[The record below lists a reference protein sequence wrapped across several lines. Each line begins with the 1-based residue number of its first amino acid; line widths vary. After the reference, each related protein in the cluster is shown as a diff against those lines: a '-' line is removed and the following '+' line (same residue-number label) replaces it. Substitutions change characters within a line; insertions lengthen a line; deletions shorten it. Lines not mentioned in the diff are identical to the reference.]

1 MRLRADDHT
10 PVTSKVEVGGGF
22 AEVDLSDKKTMW
34 VEDMNTI
41 AYARVNIPIG
51 VGMNTYHLV
60 SGIVRKKK
68 YVKLRT
74 VSGTNVDIGEDLL
87 VLPGTIVLYVP
98 TVTGD

>member
-60 SGIVRKKK
+60 SGIVRKKN
-68 YVKLRT
+68 T
-74 VSGTNVDIGEDLL
+74 
-87 VLPGTIVLYVP
+87 
-98 TVTGD
+98 

>member
-60 SGIVRKKK
+60 SGIVRKKIREIA
-68 YVKLRT
+68 YRQRHQREYRRRP
-74 VSGTNVDIGEDLL
+74 SGSPRYHRLVRPIGNW
-87 VLPGTIVLYVP
+87 
-98 TVTGD
+98 